1 MVMRRTQ
8 LIQYFLLG
16 GLLIAGVLTRILHPS
31 ALIFLLITWIVIVFI
46 SKAAE
51 RYGRKD
57 R

>member
-8 LIQYFLLG
+8 LIQYFLVS
-16 GLLIAGVLTRILHPS
+16 GLLVAGVLTGVLNPS

>member
-1 MVMRRTQ
+1 MVMRRTK
-8 LIQYFLLG
+8 LSQYFLLG
-16 GLLIAGVLTRILHPS
+16 GLLVAGVLTGILHPS
-31 ALIFLLITWIVIVFI
+31 ALIFLLVAWTVIMLI

>member
-1 MVMRRTQ
+1 MRRTK
-8 LIQYFLLG
+8 LSQYFLLG
-16 GLLIAGVLTRILHPS
+16 GLLVAGVLTGILHPS
-31 ALIFLLITWIVIVFI
+31 ALIFLLVAWTVIMLI

>member
-1 MVMRRTQ
+1 MRRTQ
-8 LIQYFLLG
+8 LIQYFLVS
-16 GLLIAGVLTRILHPS
+16 GLLVAGVLTGVLNPS